1 MLRLL
6 LRPLLVIL
14 TLGMLVVALFQVAG
28 RVAAALLDGA
38 EPVVNRLLAPRGIH
52 ISGLEGD
59 WRMLNPVLRL
69 DRVELRAGRL
79 DGLVVEID
87 MVESVLRGTLL
98 ARQLKVEDVRLHFEK
113 PDGEPWRMPWSGGGA
128 GERDP
133 LPFLRHS
140 SQLELSG
147 TVSVARPGTAVAEV
161 AFSYLGT
168 NRGGRH
174 RHALELRNRG
184 GDCADGCV
192 LAVEY
197 QGEAG
202 LWPLRPARTRVLA
215 TAHGFELPK
224 ALLGLSPL
232 RIAELDLRW
241 DRGPDASSG
250 SLALTAE
257 QFDMPG
263 DVTLAT
269 RLRGAVRGDGET
281 HRGAVREWQVRQGA
295 EVWELPEMA
304 VNADAEG
311 VWVWM
316 PKLDLQRAGQ
326 FLAQALSG
334 VGPAE
339 RWLKNLNVRGQ
350 AHNLRAFY
358 RFSGDLGYALTL
370 DGLAIDPF
378 KGVPAVANAGGELF
392 GFGQGLQ
399 LNLNAQDMSLSFPE
413 LFDEGWQLPYAQGVV
428 QAWFGRDYF
437 GIRGL
442 NLRADAFG
450 SRAAGRFAMT
460 RPQARAG
467 QRLLMLI
474 STDRMDVAQAVRFV
488 PQRLPEGLRHWLNTG
503 PRGGTL
509 ERARLAYQGQFREE
523 PGELGRR
530 MELAAE
536 IRDGRVL
543 YHPDWPE
550 VTELAARFAVA
561 GSAVDV
567 EVDEGRSGGASL
579 GGSRVRLAEGASLV
593 DLALDATTD
602 ADDALNFLRG
612 TPISRWVSFVEPDW
626 RAAGPLRLSGDV
638 RVPLAPDAPPPAVR
652 LRADLDGVDVALPG
666 YRLEL
671 ERLHGSFRYRFPH
684 HVDASG
690 IIGSLF
696 GEPVTVGARTRG
708 ERVHIEL
715 GGRVQPTD
723 LWQLMDLD
731 DPGLA
736 RGSLDYQA
744 DLGIPLAEGA
754 VPELTVSSHLDGL
767 ALSLPGGYGKP
778 ADRPEPLAVK
788 LEFRPDH
795 RNFSAEYRD
804 AHGWVHFSD
813 RLLRGSIGFDEP
825 PLDPIWVGDELV
837 LTGALAGFRLEEVL
851 PDGEG
856 SVAGPRFPPLRLEDL
871 RVNEIGVGDFAV
883 TGAELN
889 GRIGADDLQL
899 GIRSTELNGILSRRG
914 EEPLKVMLETLDVP
928 GGDADGDRGDV
939 LDPAMVTDLPAA
951 DVQVD
956 RLTVAG
962 EDYGRWRFS
971 MRPQGD
977 DLKLVDLQ
985 ARVRGVTVDAP
996 EGLVWHGGANETRF
1010 AGALRVE
1017 DLAKVLPRWGYAPSV
1032 KTESAS
1038 LSGTF
1043 RWAGSP
1049 VAVDLLK
1056 LRGQGRA
1063 RAENGHFLEVE
1074 SGAGALRILSLMNF
1088 TAIAKRMSLN
1098 FSDVFGRGVS
1108 FDELDGRIGLDEG
1121 VLEFLEPMAVDGT
1134 GSRFRI
1140 TGTVDLE
1147 QGRLNNEMLVT
1158 LPVSRSLPWY
1168 AAYVALANP
1177 LAGLGVLVG
1186 ERVLRKPL
1194 EQFSSAKYRIGGTL
1208 DDPAVEFVSVFD
1220 VGAPEQDAA
1229 VAVDAAAEPVR
1240 LEPAPQPEPE
1250 ADETDQ

>member
-1 MLRLL
+1 MFRLL

-28 RVAAALLDGA
+28 RVTAALLDGA
-38 EPVVNRLLAPRGIH
+38 QPVVNRLLAPRGIRVT
-52 ISGLEGD
+52 GLEGD
-59 WRMLNPVLRL
+59 WRMLNPILRL
-69 DRVELRAGRL
+69 DRVELPGGRL

-98 ARQLKVEDVRLHFEK
+98 ARRLKVADVRLHFEK
-113 PDGEPWRMPWSGGGA
+113 PDGEPWRLPWSGGGA
-128 GERDP
+128 GELDP

-140 SQLELSG
+140 SQLEVSG
-147 TVSVARPGTAVAEV
+147 AVSVARPDAAVAEV
-161 AFSYLGT
+161 AFEYVGT

-174 RHALELRNRG
+174 RHTLELRNRG
-184 GDCADGCV
+184 DDCVDGCR
-192 LAVEY
+192 LALDY

-202 LWPLRPARTRVLA
+202 LWPLRPSRTRVLA
-215 TAHGFELPK
+215 TASGFQLPK
-224 ALLGLSPL
+224 ALLGISPL
-232 RIAELDLRW
+232 RIAALDLRW
-241 DRGPDASSG
+241 DRGPDASGG
-250 SLALTAE
+250 SLAFTAE
-257 QFDMPG
+257 QFDLPG
-263 DVTLAT
+263 DLTLAT

-281 HRGAVREWQVRQGA
+281 HRGAVTEWQVRQGA

-316 PKLDLQRAGQ
+316 PKLDLERAGQ
-326 FLAQALSG
+326 FLARALSG
-334 VGPAE
+334 VDPAE

-378 KGVPAVANAGGELF
+378 KGVPAVADAGGELF
-392 GFGQGLQ
+392 GYGQGLQ
-399 LNLNAQDMSLSFPE
+399 LNLNAQDMSLRFPD
-413 LFDEGWQLPYAQGVV
+413 LFDGGWQLPYAQGMV

-450 SRAAGRFAMT
+450 SRTAGRFAMT
-460 RPQARAG
+460 RPQDRAG
-467 QRLLMLI
+467 QRLLLLI
-474 STDRMDVAQAVRFV
+474 STDRMDVAQALRFV
-488 PQRLPEGLRHWLNTG
+488 PERLPEGLRQWLATG

-550 VTELAARFAVA
+550 VTGLAARFAVA

-567 EVDEGRSGGASL
+567 EVKEGKSGGASL
-579 GGSRVRLAEGASLV
+579 GGSRVRLAEGASLL

-602 ADDALNFLRG
+602 AGDALDFLRG
-612 TPISRWVSFVEPDW
+612 TPISRWLRFVEPDW
-626 RAAGPLRLSGDV
+626 RAGGPLRLSGDL

-666 YRLEL
+666 YRLAL
-671 ERLHGSFRYRFPH
+671 AGLDGSFRYRYPH

-690 IIGSLF
+690 ITGVLF

-708 ERVHIEL
+708 EQVHIEL
-715 GGRVQPTD
+715 SGRVPPAD
-723 LWQLMDLD
+723 LWTLMDLD

-736 RGSLDYQA
+736 QGSLDFRA
-744 DLGIPLAEGA
+744 DLGIPVADGA
-754 VPELTVSSHLDGL
+754 FPVLTVSSRLDGL

-778 ADRPEPLAVK
+778 ADRPEPLAAT

-795 RNFSAEYRD
+795 RVFSADYRD
-804 AHGWVHFSD
+804 ARGWVHVSD
-813 RLLRGSIGFDEP
+813 RLLRGSIGFDDP
-825 PLDPIWVGDELV
+825 ALDPIWVGDELV
-837 LTGALAGFRLEEVL
+837 LTGKLAGFRLEEVV
-851 PDGEG
+851 PDGEA
-856 SVAGPRFPPLRLEDL
+856 AGAAPPFPPLRLEDL
-871 RVNEIGVGDFAV
+871 RVDEIGVGDFAV

-889 GRIGADDLQL
+889 GRIDADALQI
-899 GIRSTELNGILSRRG
+899 GVRSNEVNGILSRRG
-914 EEPLKVMLETLDVP
+914 EEPLKVLLESLDVP
-928 GGDADGDRGDV
+928 GSDAQGARGDV
-939 LDPAMVTDLPAA
+939 LDPAMVADLPAA
-951 DVQVD
+951 DVQID
-956 RLTVAG
+956 RVTLAG
-962 EDYGRWRFS
+962 EDFGRWHFS
-971 MRPQGD
+971 MRPKGD
-977 DLKLVDLQ
+977 DLELVDLQ
-985 ARVRGVTVDAP
+985 ARVRGVTVEAP
-996 EGLVWHGGANETRF
+996 GGLVWQGGANETRF
-1010 AGALRVE
+1010 TGALRVE

-1032 KTESAS
+1032 KTDSAS

-1056 LRGQGRA
+1056 LRGEGRA
-1063 RAENGHFLEVE
+1063 RAEDGHFLEVE

-1121 VLEFLEPMAVDGT
+1121 VLEFIEPMAVDGT

-1140 TGTVDLE
+1140 TGTVDLAH
-1147 QGRLNNEMLVT
+1147 GRLNNEMLVT

-1220 VGAPEQDAA
+1220 VGTPEQDAA
-1229 VAVDAAAEPVR
+1229 VAVDAAAE
-1240 LEPAPQPEPE
+1240 LEPAPQPAPE